1 MGETKPDQRG
11 AEFILATAEPTSRAV
26 ELLAM
31 AVWYHRGGHL
41 GLGHTMPIGEPWLP
55 GSACD
60 YFVISLPYPFG
71 ADLETLHVGDRH
83 VDFLWLV
90 PITEA
95 ERDFKVTH
103 GLEALEQ
110 RFEDA
115 ALRYWDPYRSSL
127 A

>member
-1 MGETKPDQRG
+1 
-11 AEFILATAEPTSRAV
+11 
-26 ELLAM
+26 
-31 AVWYHRGGHL
+31 
-41 GLGHTMPIGEPWLP
+41 MPIGEPWLP

-71 ADLETLHVGDRH
+71 ADLETSHVGDRH